1 MWPVVA
7 ESGPAAL
14 KLLESVVHPIP
25 LVLTDAHMPEMDGF
39 ELLKQIKIH
48 SGIPT
53 VIMLTSGSYAGDVVR
68 SRELG
73 AEAYLVKPVRRD
85 ELMQTILRV
94 LTEHPPLSQ
103 PLAGRTDIVHPRPK
117 QPGLE
122 ALGRIHGLHVLVA
135 EDNLINQRY
144 ALSVLEKDGYSA
156 VVVSNGREALAA
168 MERESF
174 DLVLMDV
181 HMPEMDGF
189 EATSAIRAR
198 ERFLGTRVPIIA
210 VTAHAMSG
218 DREKCLAAGM
228 DAYVSK
234 PIRRAELI
242 ETIAALLNRGKMPS
256 TAGPTGSASR
266 LLPSQEVVAADR

>member
-1 MWPVVA
+1 
-7 ESGPAAL
+7 
-14 KLLESVVHPIP
+14 
-25 LVLTDAHMPEMDGF
+25 
-39 ELLKQIKIH
+39 
-48 SGIPT
+48 
-53 VIMLTSGSYAGDVVR
+53 MLR
-68 SRELG
+68 
-73 AEAYLVKPVRRD
+73 
-85 ELMQTILRV
+85 
-94 LTEHPPLSQ
+94 
-103 PLAGRTDIVHPRPK
+103 PRPK
-117 QPGLE
+117 EPGLE

-144 ALSVLEKDGYSA
+144 ALSVLEKEGYSA

-168 MERESF
+168 MDRESF

-242 ETIAALLNRGKMPS
+242 ENIAALLNRGKMP
-256 TAGPTGSASR
+256 TAMVEVSR
-266 LLPSQEVVAADR
+266 NISGVLPAAQEVVAVDR